1 MRTTWLALL
10 FSVPLAATGAPATAP
25 ATPLGF
31 TVQSLQTVTA
41 ALPRPAAEQLAESA
55 LWRQAFV
62 RCSPALDSAEGPEP
76 LRIGDPKVE
85 LGGTT
90 KDPWIKVTQRFE
102 CGLANAPDLAQRM
115 ASAKHVVLG
124 RVLAVKPIADSGP
137 ISEHRAIWQTAT
149 IEVLEDLK
157 GVAKP
162 TSKLDVT
169 FQASQD
175 VAWYP
180 WPKLHAG
187 QEGIFVLQSGKTG
200 LVVESPLDVHPR
212 SQYQDMWQV
221 VNTH

>member
-1 MRTTWLALL
+1 MRTTWLTILMT
-10 FSVPLAATGAPATAP
+10 VPLAATGAPATAP

-31 TVQSLQTVTA
+31 TVQSLQNVTA

-62 RCSPALDSAEGPEP
+62 RCAPALDSAEGPEP

-102 CGLANAPDLAQRM
+102 CGLTNAPDLAQRM

-124 RVLAVKPIADSGP
+124 RVVAVRAAAATGP
-137 ISEHRAIWQTAT
+137 ISEHRASWQIAT
-149 IEVLEDLK
+149 LDVQEDLA
-157 GVAKP
+157 GAAKP
-162 TSKLDVT
+162 GSQLEVY

-175 VAWYP
+175 VVWFN

-187 QEGIFVLQSGKTG
+187 QQGIFVLQPGKTG
-200 LVVESPLDVHPR
+200 LVVESPLDVHPAT
-212 SQYQDMWQV
+212 QYQDMWQTLR
-221 VNTH
+221 TH